1 MSVRSFNQKI
11 GTVDASENVIVSS
24 MKPTTSAIAMPDQKI
39 KKKKQIDMSKQNKV
53 LHKATIELRWSDLNS

>member
-53 LHKATIELRWSDLNS
+53 LHKTTIELRWSDLNS